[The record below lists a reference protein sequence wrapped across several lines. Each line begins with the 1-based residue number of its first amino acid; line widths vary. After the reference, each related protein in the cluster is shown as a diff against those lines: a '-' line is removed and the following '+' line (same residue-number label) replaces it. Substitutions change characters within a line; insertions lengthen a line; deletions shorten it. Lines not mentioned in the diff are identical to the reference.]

1 MKILTTKDFHRIA
14 VDVYVDEYNLSDFW
28 VTREQVGQL
37 LSYRHPEWAIKGIHK
52 RFEWEFNHFYKEVE
66 INVRRKG
73 KCKTIVYNF
82 DGLIK
87 ICSFS
92 RKSRA
97 KEAVNF
103 FWEIKSELE
112 HMQNL
117 PATTTE
123 TTNGIQLFSYGANP
137 VRIIKK
143 YNEFWFVA
151 KDVCDILEIKNP
163 RDAISVLDDDEKDT
177 VGISDSSKL
186 RRYTLNIISESGL
199 YKLTFRSNK
208 PEAKKFTKWVTSDV
222 LPTLIRTGTYNVRK
236 ATPMLPE
243 KDFYSAIEI
252 GRELNMNDIQVVNL
266 ASKYDLLVYGFTQ
279 DWDWYFTSEGRE
291 KIINAARI

>member
-28 VTREQVGQL
+28 ITREQVGQL
-37 LSYRHPEWAIKGIHK
+37 LNYRKPEWAIKGIHK
-52 RFEWEFNHFYKEVE
+52 RFEWEFNHFYKNVE

-73 KCKTIVYNF
+73 KCKTVVYNF

-117 PATTTE
+117 PATTTG
-123 TTNGIQLFSYGANP
+123 TANGIQLFNYGENP
-137 VRIIKK
+137 IRIIKK
-143 YNEFWFVA
+143 DNEFWFVA
-151 KDVCDILEIKNP
+151 KDLGEILGLTNIRVEFS
-163 RDAISVLDDDEKDT
+163 RLDEDERGEYQIVT
-177 VGISDSSKL
+177 PSNGGYSNV
-186 RRYTLNIISESGL
+186 NIVSESGL

-208 PEAKKFTKWVTSDV
+208 PEAKKFTRWVTSEV
-222 LPTLIRTGTYNVRK
+222 LPTLIRTGTYNIRK

-252 GRELNMNDIQVVNL
+252 GRELNMSDIQVVNL
-266 ASKYDLLVYGFTQ
+266 ASKHDLLIYGFTQ
-279 DWDWYFTSEGRE
+279 DWDWYFTNEGRE